1 MKLGKIVLFI
11 ALLLLANAASYE
23 SIVSI
28 EKNRFELNEKV
39 SIRLNYENLS
49 SATLRIYT
57 PKKEYS
63 FFNPKANVMF
73 IPKEEGN
80 HLVKLYHYTDEIGSG
95 EFQVGTMHRIEE
107 QAIAEIPESKES
119 NETGDYQPIFREL
132 TDNSLKVT
140 SQLSS
145 RLFIE
150 EKQNAQLRITEA
162 RQRYILKFEN
172 SGIKEIDI
180 PDALLIDGSEL
191 KIDEIREQEIN
202 DFSSVFQYAIDPR
215 IDFSNA
221 TVTVTAK
228 GTQLWKCPE
237 WDYDQQTC
245 LGSWKKV
252 KDITPGM
259 NYTFLL
265 NSQDPGFAEL
275 GVAAVNSDKPIYY
288 PDEPVSLKSV
298 VLNRFGYL
306 TTASVSLFVKTPDN
320 MIYEIPAVETSKG
333 IYESNYIET
342 SLQGDYE
349 ITLIAKGQDVDTN
362 LTSGFS
368 VSDYYEFDII
378 RDMPIVIDPWR
389 ESIHAKIIVSPNV
402 EEEYSFTER
411 IPSNFIVTDYGDA
424 ILTIQEDEIHLIW
437 NNLEGESTVSY
448 KAAAPKISPE
458 LYSFS
463 SYIDYGLIFNEAR
476 PYYVAI
482 DPRGVTGYIVY
493 KDTTNANVIKYRV
506 WNTTTNAIGSERSGP
521 NVGSPP
527 AWTRFVCMK
536 EFPDCIW
543 MGMQFDNTLDITVYH
558 EDTDTWDPVTN
569 LGTVDDDYMPFDVA
583 CEDLSGECL
592 IVYETGTGGDN
603 QFSYRNYSSDGVLSL
618 AGAVSITAATNN
630 AFRFIKLYPQYGTNR
645 IGAVF
650 QNLQAGGGEIE
661 AAIWNGSA
669 FTNWQELYND
679 QSDLTRKTF
688 DCAWE
693 GSTGEF
699 MCFYARDTVNGI
711 YAWNFSTQSGAWSDE
726 GEVWAAA
733 DIGNEPANMVACGE
747 NTETGNLNHNNVMLM
762 VQDAGSDL
770 TGTIWNGTAF
780 RTDIDPT
787 QDSDNVEWV
796 RDDTMSCSWEHDG
809 DTAVMMWVD
818 ANSLTPEWGTFT
830 LSTMSFSFTL
840 YTTGSTTGSTTWADD
855 VEQLEMSLAPETDE
869 MLVTGISLTNGVTAS
884 EVECT
889 RWTGSTFDATSC
901 GNIETTG
908 ALDASGSREF
918 FGYASTEWSR
928 YNPPPNVSVLRLP
941 ANNTNITYLP
951 INFTFNVSDNYGIR
965 NCSLFINSSNWTA
978 VSTKTSIVNKRQ
990 NNISLSTLADGRY
1003 KWNIQCFDNSNPA
1016 KSDWYTYNYTFRLD
1030 TKAPVV
1036 SNISTSPAFKLINRN
1051 VMIFANISD
1060 MTRIARAIARITLPN
1075 LTVYNFTMTD
1085 TDGNG
1090 IFNTTFTE
1098 AGIIGLY
1105 NITIL
1110 ANDSFGFL
1118 NSTIRSNFTISLE
1131 NLSVSTDRDY
1141 YVENQNVKISAKG
1154 FFPFRTIS
1162 LNFFDPTG
1170 DPITGYPKN
1179 LTSNITGGIND
1190 SWTIPISSFLGVYTL
1205 NATQITNSSRS
1216 VTGSFEVVS
1225 ALIST
1230 NKTSFEQGQ
1239 TAFISGEFWDAFVN
1253 VTINITS
1260 PSGLQVYGPINISTS
1275 ATGTFNATW
1284 NISFDAEE
1292 GYYLL
1297 RGFEP
1302 IDLNK
1307 AGSYNFS
1314 VTSRTISLSTEYPW
1328 YKQGETV
1335 KIYGSK
1341 FSPFSNITIDIF
1353 DSTGTSITGYP
1364 KNVSSNSTGGIND
1377 SLIIAF
1383 GLSNFT
1389 VNATDTS
1396 FTNLNKNI
1404 SFEVTVPI
1412 VFTDELLYNDDDS
1425 VTITGRFF
1433 DRGSIIT
1440 LNLTNSSGR
1449 NESGFPKNII
1459 SNSTG
1464 GFSYVAIARA
1474 VGVDAVYYNLTAY
1487 DNSNPNE
1494 NATARYGVFKRAELI
1509 TDKSI
1514 YVQGEYVRINGS
1526 SYTPSGTV
1534 RLRVKYSNGGTAL
1547 TYPRTLASNINGVF
1561 NHTFDLLDYCPGTYT
1576 VIGTDISNPLLN
1588 ASDTFIV
1595 RDWWNT
1601 TWEKRKPIK
1610 VTNTGSAQSSVPV
1623 LLNITGLAGNI
1634 SNCYELRIISTISN
1648 EDVPYNIY
1656 FGDDSDRC
1664 EIEFQANV
1672 SSSVTNE
1679 TLYYAYYNNS
1689 GAVNMNYPDIGNEVE
1704 LFYDNL
1710 FDANLNGWT
1719 QDAQN
1724 DWAWDNERS
1733 YDSGGGAMLVDGA
1746 ATNANINPTSS
1757 FDIDPDVYRS
1767 VNFSSKTFIEAAW
1780 DAGESIRV
1788 QFFNGAWIQVDSID
1802 GAAGTGPEENS
1813 WRTTTV
1819 PLTGTYYISNFNFRF
1834 ISTVSDAAT
1843 EDGHVDVVNLTAR
1856 YKGTQGISSR
1866 AGEPE
1871 EQSDCELIDVTNPY
1885 INILQPLN
1893 YTNTTDSTPR
1903 INFTATD
1910 NSDTLLN
1917 YSVFVDGLT
1926 NGQKGNITNGSIK
1939 YLNLSSLSQGLHTI
1953 TVLVNDDYSNRY
1965 NDTLILTVDYSGPL
1979 LNLTQPRN
1987 FTNISATSYSVNAS
2001 VYDQYTRVNTVTFI
2015 YRKNTSVSWTQIC
2028 RDTSSP
2034 YSCSW
2039 NTGSLA
2045 EANSYQVRA
2054 YANDTLG
2061 NIGLNYTSTNITID
2075 RTGPL
2080 VNITVPVNY
2089 TNISTTSYQVSASAY
2104 DKYSDIKRVS
2114 FFYRTSGSWVFACSD
2129 STFPYQCTWNLAAI
2143 TDRKNIQLRAY
2154 GNDSLSNA
2162 GFNYTVFNLT
2172 KDTTAPTLVNMT
2184 LTPFVQTLGKTVR
2197 LTVNTSDLLGTREV
2211 KARISKPGFG
2221 TQTYRFTQNITHHN
2235 LTYWNTSVVGRYN
2248 LTLILND
2255 TLGNSA
2261 SHSKNFTITY
2271 ETLQFDTIRSQYIAG
2286 ETVYYY
2292 GKGFGARK
2300 NITVNIYNSTGV
2312 PVSGY
2317 PRNVTSNLTGG
2328 FNYSWTMPL
2337 SQIIGTYTI
2346 NATDI
2351 SDRSRSIEADFEIVT
2366 AIVEPLQ
2373 DAYEQSEKIYFTGSF
2388 WDSNEDI
2395 TVNIT
2400 DPSGYIIY
2408 GPVNVTSNNTGYVN
2422 FTWQS
2427 DYNSTIGSYLVS
2439 AYQPSS
2445 PNKKG
2450 NNYFNITRRPVSISV
2465 QYSWYRRNDTIFLHG
2480 KGFSPL
2486 SNVSLR
2492 LFNSSG
2498 SIVMGFPINI
2508 SSNSTGGINY
2518 SYVSNL
2524 RNGNYTFNAT
2534 DLRYE
2539 NLNNITSI
2547 EIISPIIYT
2556 DQLIYVN
2563 GDTVYV
2569 TGQYFDRLANV
2580 TIDIKNETG
2589 GSLLGYPKN
2598 VSSDSDGQVIDSL
2611 TAEATGIGFTDYNIT
2626 AFNPEDRDENASA
2639 AYSVQRVAL
2648 LSVPREIYDQSEIV
2662 NITGNYFSQ
2671 NGIVRFLIAK
2681 ENLFAPYYPKYEL
2694 TDVDGDVNHLYSTNA
2709 LCEGNYIVYA
2719 TDESYSS
2726 LYANATFNITNLN
2739 ENTTTKRVQESSPSG
2754 SYTLYSS
2761 SYSSTYTS
2769 NNIRQYVGAADLAAN
2784 FAAYINYTFNL
2795 TSLNT
2800 TENLVKNLSFTVEY
2814 CHSGVQ
2820 VSPACGQSIP
2830 HEGDRTGKQ
2839 DIEFYN
2845 FSDGTWVNV
2854 SGLTVNDVSDAENTH
2869 RFSYN
2874 ESIQDFI
2881 NNNQLMI
2888 RFELNFTQSGIEDDV
2903 LLIDYLSLRVDY
2915 LSMLDRPC
2923 SNFTGKFLD
2932 IKNWDALN
2940 ELIEDTSSYIYNT
2953 TSKIDNGTGNFFRY
2967 LPFRNLNVLV
2977 TTPFNADNIS
2987 YKIFGLNY
2995 TSSVN
3000 ITSQVNENYSY
3011 SLPALVTNVTPFVAV
3026 NDTSLNFSKTQ
3037 LRIPKRGLD
3046 INTILHCTSYN
3057 YSNAQCMQFE
3067 LNETD
3072 DYEFNETENYI
3083 IFNVTT
3089 FDSFGGGSASTLPN
3103 ITDIHIW
3110 NVTGLSDTHIGGDLV
3125 GTGLESIFYIYPHN
3139 KYRVE
3144 FIVRN
3149 DGRRWTM
3156 LSEDVMYHQGL
3167 NRTWRVNTTDDIWYE
3182 DSVNNTNRTGGTFT
3196 NGKVSW
3202 NLGLGGR
3209 INANDYGVYSYVV
3222 NITTTK
3228 SESYPVY
3235 FLVNDSSSDSGSYDN
3250 SIYNI
3255 SDVDAPYLSLHYPVD
3270 WDNKTVGLI
3279 RFNFT
3284 ASDNSKHNLSCNF
3297 DINSNLNHSYS
3308 FVNRTINLTV
3318 NFASGGLYN
3327 WTVNCTDESRNNMI
3341 STRYFYVI
3349 SRPYVSINVTG
3360 NNRSMRLNWT
3370 AITYADSYNIYIS
3383 NDSSIFA
3390 DANFTT
3396 SDTNWTDNEAWEDNR
3411 RYYKVAAVKGNAAAL
3426 SNVTVGKHTAQQLMN
3441 WSLISVP
3448 FNISTWR
3455 LYNGSVGENFL
3466 SEPHDCIVSLWEYS
3480 SVNQSYYRTDYLDD
3494 RWSPGLGS
3502 ENFTS
3507 LNFSKG
3513 YWAEINKTCN
3523 LTFYGEVPRH
3533 NKTME
3538 LYPYW
3543 NIVSQFSAKDQMLGD
3558 ESVLRLV
3565 DVKPAET
3572 TSVILRYN
3580 NILNDFEVTVYYPG
3594 YGWWP
3599 SFNNQ
3604 DFTYLESMR
3613 GYYFDQLDYANWT
3626 HNPRK

>member
-28 EKNRFELNEKV
+28 EKNSFELNEKV
-39 SIRLNYENLS
+39 TINLNYENLS
-49 SATLRIYT
+49 STTLRIYS
-57 PKKEYS
+57 PNKEYS
-63 FFNPKANVMF
+63 FFNPKSKVMF
-73 IPKEEGN
+73 IPKVEGN
-80 HLVKLYHYTDEIGSG
+80 HQVKLYHYADELGSV
-95 EFQVGTMHRIEE
+95 EFNVGALPKVEE
-107 QAIAEIPESKES
+107 QTIIDVPESKES
-119 NETGDYQPIFREL
+119 NETEDYQPIFREL
-132 TDNSLKVT
+132 TDSSLKVT

-172 SGIKEIDI
+172 SAIKEIDF
-180 PDALLIDGSEL
+180 PDALIHDGSEL
-191 KIDEIREQEIN
+191 RIDEIREQEIN
-202 DFSSVFQYAIDPR
+202 DLNSVSQYAIDPR

-228 GTQLWKCPE
+228 GTELWKCPD
-237 WDYDQQTC
+237 WDYEQQTC

-259 NYTFLL
+259 NYTFFL
-265 NSQDPGFAEL
+265 NSQDSGFAEL
-275 GVAAVNSDKPIYY
+275 GVAAVNSDKPVYHPNETVI
-288 PDEPVSLKSV
+288 LKSV

-306 TTASVSLFVKTPDN
+306 TAASVSLFVKTPDGN
-320 MIYEIPAVETSKG
+320 INEISAMESSKG
-333 IYESNYIET
+333 IYESTYTGASI
-342 SLQGDYE
+342 QGDYE
-349 ITLIAKGQDVDTN
+349 ITVIAKGQDVDTN
-362 LTSGFS
+362 LTSRFS
-368 VSDYYEFDII
+368 VADYYGFDIT

-389 ESIHAKIIVSPNV
+389 ESIHAKIKISPNV
-402 EEEYSFTER
+402 EGTYSFTEK
-411 IPSNFIVTDYGDA
+411 IPSNFFVTDYGEA
-424 ILTIQEDEIHLIW
+424 EKTLQENEIHLTW
-437 NNLEGESTVSY
+437 TDLEGETIISY

-458 LYSFS
+458 LYSFI
-463 SYIDYGLIFNEAR
+463 SYIDYGSVFNEAR

-482 DPRGVTGYIVY
+482 DPRGVTGYFVY
-493 KDTTNANVIKYRV
+493 KDTTNANVIKYRL
-506 WNTTTNAIGSERSGP
+506 WNTTTNSVGSERSGP

-543 MGMQFDNTLDITVYH
+543 MGIQFDATLDITVYH

-592 IVYETGTGGDN
+592 IVYETSTAGNN
-603 QFSYRNYSSDGVLSL
+603 QFAYRNYSIDGTLS
-618 AGAVSITAATNN
+618 GEGTISITAATNN
-630 AFRFIKLYPQYGTNR
+630 AFRWIKLYPQYGTDR

-693 GSTGEF
+693 GSSGEF
-699 MCFYARDTVNGI
+699 MCFYARDVANGI
-711 YAWNFSTQSGAWSDE
+711 YAWNFSTQSNTWSDE

-747 NTETGNLNHNNVMLM
+747 NTETGNLNHNYIMLM

-770 TGTIWNGTAF
+770 AGTAWNGTAF

-787 QDSDNVEWV
+787 ADTGVEWV
-796 RDDTMSCSWEHDG
+796 RDETMACSWEHDG

-818 ANSLTPEWGTFT
+818 GGSLTPEWGTFT
-830 LSTMSFSFTL
+830 LSSMSFSFSDYAL
-840 YTTGSTTGSTTWADD
+840 GSTTGSTTWADD
-855 VEQLEMSLAPETDE
+855 VESLEISLAPETDE
-869 MLVTGISLTNGVTAS
+869 MLITGISLTNGVTAS

-918 FGYASTEWSR
+918 FGYAATEWSR
-928 YNPPPNVSVLRLP
+928 YNPPPNVTILNLP
-941 ANNTNITYLP
+941 ANNTNQTFLP
-951 INFTFNVSDNYGIR
+951 LNFTFNVTDNYGIR

-978 VSTKTSIVNKRQ
+978 VSTKTSIVNKKQ

-1003 KWNIQCFDNSNPA
+1003 KWNILCYDNSNPA

-1036 SNISTSPAFKLINRN
+1036 SNISTSPDFKLINTN
-1051 VMIFANISD
+1051 VRIFAGISD
-1060 MTRIARAIARITLPN
+1060 MTKVAGAFARITLPN
-1075 LTVYNFTMTD
+1075 STVYNFTMQD
-1085 TDGNG
+1085 ADGNS

-1098 AGIIGLY
+1098 AGIIGTY
-1105 NITIL
+1105 NLTIY
-1110 ANDSFGFL
+1110 ANDSFSFL
-1118 NSTIRSNFTISLE
+1118 NYTIKSNFTVSLE
-1131 NLSVSTDRDY
+1131 NLTLSTNRNN
-1141 YVENQNVKISAKG
+1141 YVVNQNVKISGKG
-1154 FFPFRTIS
+1154 FNPLKQVSVIIY
-1162 LNFFDPTG
+1162 DPTG
-1170 DPITGYPKN
+1170 DPVTGYPKN
-1179 LTSNITGGIND
+1179 ITSNITGGLNETW
-1190 SWTIPISSFLGVYTL
+1190 SIPLTAFLGDYVI
-1205 NATQITNSSRS
+1205 NATDTSDSSRS
-1216 VTGSFEVVS
+1216 ERDTFEVVT
-1225 ALIST
+1225 AIIRA

-1239 TAFISGEFWDAFVN
+1239 IVLISGEFWDVGYN
-1253 VTINITS
+1253 VTVNITG
-1260 PSGLQVYGPINISTS
+1260 PAGNEVFGPINVT
-1275 ATGTFNATW
+1275 ANTTGTFNTTW
-1284 NISFDAEE
+1284 LIPFDADI
-1292 GYYLL
+1292 GYYLI
-1297 RGFEP
+1297 RGYEP
-1302 IDLNK
+1302 DDSTK
-1307 AGSYNFS
+1307 TDTYNFS
-1314 VTSRTISLSTEYPW
+1314 ITARTINLETEYPW

-1335 KIYGSK
+1335 KIYGDR
-1341 FSPFSNITIDIF
+1341 FSPFSNITLDII
-1353 DSTGTSITGYP
+1353 DSTGASIAGYP
-1364 KNVSSNSTGGIND
+1364 KNISSNSTGGIND
-1377 SLIIAF
+1377 TVIMAY

-1389 VNATDTS
+1389 INATDTS

-1404 SFEVTVPI
+1404 TFEVTEPI
-1412 VFTDELLYNDDDS
+1412 IYTDEILYNDDDP
-1425 VTITGRFF
+1425 VIITGEFW

-1449 NESGFPKNII
+1449 NDSGFPKNII

-1464 GFSYVAIARA
+1464 GFSYTATARA
-1474 VGVDAVYYNLTAY
+1474 VGVDAVYYNVTAY

-1494 NATARYGVFKRAELI
+1494 NATARYGVFKRAELV

-1514 YVQGEYVRINGS
+1514 YVQGEYVQINGS

-1534 RLRVKYSNGGTAL
+1534 TLRVKYSNGGTAL
-1547 TYPRTLASNINGVF
+1547 TYPRTLASNINGIF

-1588 ASDTFIV
+1588 ASDTFTV

-1601 TWEKRKPIK
+1601 SWEKRKPIK
-1610 VTNTGSAQSSVPV
+1610 VTNRGSAQSSVPV

-1634 SNCYELRIISTISN
+1634 SNCYELRIISTLSN
-1648 EDVPYNIY
+1648 EDVPYNVY
-1656 FGDDSDRC
+1656 FGDDSNLC
-1664 EIEFQANV
+1664 EVEFLANV
-1672 SSSVTNE
+1672 SSGAVNE
-1679 TLYYAYYNNS
+1679 TNYYVYYNNT
-1689 GAVNMNYPDIGNEVE
+1689 AAANMNYEDIGREVE
-1704 LFYDNL
+1704 LFYDNF
-1710 FDANLNGWT
+1710 FDANLDGWT
-1719 QDAQN
+1719 QDLQN
-1724 DWAWDNERS
+1724 DWAWDSERS
-1733 YDSGGGAMLVDGA
+1733 YDPGGGAMLIDGV
-1746 ATNANINPTSS
+1746 ATNAYINLTNYFNISPQL
-1757 FDIDPDVYRS
+1757 YRS
-1767 VNFSSKTFIEAAW
+1767 VNFSSRTFIEAAW
-1780 DAGESIRV
+1780 DAGESVRI
-1788 QFFNGAWIQVDSID
+1788 QFFDGNAWVQVDSID
-1802 GAAGTGPEENS
+1802 GAGGTGAEENN
-1813 WRTTTV
+1813 WMTTAIS
-1819 PLTGTYYISNFNFRF
+1819 LTGTYYVSNFNFRF
-1834 ISTVSDAAT
+1834 ISTVNSGT

-1856 YKGTQGISSR
+1856 YKGTEGISSV
-1866 AGEPE
+1866 AGIPE
-1871 EQSDCELIDVTNPY
+1871 EYSDCELIDVTNPY

-1910 NSDTLLN
+1910 NTDLLLN
-1917 YSVFVDGLT
+1917 YSIFIDGIS
-1926 NGQKGNITNGSIK
+1926 NGQKGNATNGTIK
-1939 YLNLSSLSQGLHTI
+1939 YLNISTLSQGNHNI
-1953 TVLVNDDYSNRY
+1953 TVVVKDDYSNNY

-1987 FTNISATSYSVNAS
+1987 FTNISASSYNLIAS
-2001 VYDQYTRVNTVTFI
+2001 AFDQYTRVDAVTFL

-2028 RDTSSP
+2028 KDTSSP

-2039 NTGSLA
+2039 DTGSLA
-2045 EANSYQVRA
+2045 EGNSYQVRS
-2054 YANDTLG
+2054 YANDSLG

-2080 VNITVPVNY
+2080 VNITLPINH

-2104 DKYSDIKRVS
+2104 DRYSDVRRVS
-2114 FFYRTSGSWVFACSD
+2114 FYYRTSGSWVFACSD
-2129 STFPYQCTWNLAAI
+2129 STLPYQCTWNLAAI

-2154 GNDSLSNA
+2154 GNDSLGNA

-2172 KDTTAPTLVNMT
+2172 KDTTAPTLVNIT
-2184 LTPFVQTLGKTVR
+2184 IFPFVQTLGKTVR

-2211 KARISKPGFG
+2211 KARISKPGYG
-2221 TQTYRFTQNITHHN
+2221 IQTYRFTQNITFHN

-2248 LTLILND
+2248 ITLILND

-2261 SHSKNFTITY
+2261 THSKNFTINY
-2271 ETLQFDTIRSQYIAG
+2271 ETLQLDTIRNQYIAG

-2312 PVSGY
+2312 SVSGY
-2317 PRNVTSNLTGG
+2317 PRNVTSNSTGG
-2328 FNYSWTMPL
+2328 FNYSWTVPL
-2337 SQIIGTYTI
+2337 SQVIGTYTI

-2351 SDRSRSIEADFEIVT
+2351 SDISRSIEADFEIVT
-2366 AIVEPLQ
+2366 AIVEPLE
-2373 DAYEQSEKIYFTGSF
+2373 DNYEQSEKVYFTGSF

-2400 DPSGYIIY
+2400 DPSGYMVY
-2408 GPVNVTSNNTGYVN
+2408 GPANVTSNNTGYIN

-2427 DYNSTIGSYLVS
+2427 DYNSTIGGYLVS

-2465 QYSWYRRNDTIFLHG
+2465 QYSWYRRNDTVVLHG

-2486 SNVSLR
+2486 STISLR

-2498 SIVMGFPINI
+2498 NIVTGFPINL

-2518 SYVSNL
+2518 SYFADI

-2534 DLRYE
+2534 DLSYE
-2539 NLNNITSI
+2539 NLNNLTSI
-2547 EIISPIIYT
+2547 EILSPILYT

-2563 GDTVYV
+2563 GDTVYI
-2569 TGQYFDRLANV
+2569 TGLYFDRLANV
-2580 TIDIKNETG
+2580 TIDIINETG

-2598 VSSDSDGQVIDSL
+2598 LSSDSDGQILDYI
-2611 TAEATGIGFTDYNIT
+2611 TAEATGIGFTNYNIT

-2639 AYSVQRVAL
+2639 SYSVQRVAL

-2671 NGIVRFLIAK
+2671 LGIVRFLIAK
-2681 ENLFAPYYPKYEL
+2681 GNLFAPYYPKYEL
-2694 TDVDGDVNHLYSTNA
+2694 TDIEGDVNHLYPTNA
-2709 LCEGNYIVYA
+2709 LCEGNYMVYA
-2719 TDESYSS
+2719 TDETYSS
-2726 LYANATFNITNLN
+2726 LYANTTFNITNLN
-2739 ENTTTKRVQESSPSG
+2739 ENTTTKTVQESSPSG
-2754 SYTLYSS
+2754 SYTLYSP
-2761 SYSSTYTS
+2761 SYTFTYTS
-2769 NNIRQYVGAADLAAN
+2769 NNIRQFIGAADLAAN
-2784 FAAYINYTFNL
+2784 FAAHINYTFNL
-2795 TSLNT
+2795 TSVNT
-2800 TENLVKNLSFTVEY
+2800 SEELYRNLSFTVEY
-2814 CHSGVQ
+2814 CHSGAQ
-2820 VSPACGQSIP
+2820 VNPVCGQGVP
-2830 HEGDRTGKQ
+2830 HEGDRIGKQ

-2845 FSDGTWVNV
+2845 FSDSTWVNI
-2854 SGLTVNDVSDAENTH
+2854 SGLSVNDASDAENTH

-2874 ESIQDFI
+2874 ESIGDFI
-2881 NNNQLMI
+2881 HNNQLMI

-2915 LSMLDRPC
+2915 FSALDRPC

-2932 IKNWDALN
+2932 IKNWDSLN
-2940 ELIEDTSSYIYNT
+2940 ELIEDTSSYVYNT

-2967 LPFRNLNVLV
+2967 LPFRSLNVLV
-2977 TTPFNADNIS
+2977 TTPFNADNLS

-3011 SLPALVTNVTPFVAV
+3011 SLPALVTNVTPFIAV

-3057 YSNAQCMQFE
+3057 YSNAQCLLFE
-3067 LNETD
+3067 LNDTD
-3072 DYEFNETENYI
+3072 DYEFNETANYI

-3110 NVTGLSDTHIGGDLV
+3110 NVTGISDTHAGGELV
-3125 GTGLESIFYIYPHN
+3125 GTGLESIFYLYPHN

-3167 NRTWRVNTTDDIWYE
+3167 NSTWRINTSDDIWYE
-3182 DSVNNTNRTGGTFT
+3182 DSVNTTNRTGGTFS
-3196 NGKVSW
+3196 NGRVSW

-3235 FLVNDSSSDSGSYDN
+3235 FLVNDSSIKSGSYDT

-3255 SDVDAPYLSLHYPVD
+3255 SDVDAPYLSLHYPANL
-3270 WDNKTVGLI
+3270 DNKTAGLI

-3284 ASDNSKHNLSCNF
+3284 ASDNSKHNISCNL

-3327 WTVNCTDESRNNMI
+3327 WTVNCTDESRNNVI

-3349 SRPYVSINVTG
+3349 SRPYVSINVTSD
-3360 NNRSMRLNWT
+3360 NRSMRLNWT
-3370 AITYADSYNIYIS
+3370 GISFADSYNIYIS
-3383 NDSSIFA
+3383 NDSSSFI
-3390 DANFTT
+3390 DVNFTT

-3411 RYYKVAAVKGNAAAL
+3411 RYYKVAAVRGNAAAL

-3448 FNISTWR
+3448 FNITNWR
-3455 LYNGSVGENFL
+3455 LYNGSVGKNFL
-3466 SEPHDCIVSLWEYS
+3466 SEPHDCIVSLWEYNS
-3480 SVNQSYYRTDYLDD
+3480 ANQSYYRTDYIDD
-3494 RWSPGLGS
+3494 RWSPGIGS

-3523 LTFYGEVPRH
+3523 LTFYGEVPRQ
-3533 NKTME
+3533 NKTMQ

-3543 NIVSQFSAKDQMLGD
+3543 NIVSHFSAKDQMLGD
-3558 ESVLRLV
+3558 ESILRLV

-3580 NILNDFEVTVYYPG
+3580 NILDDFEVTVYYPG

-3604 DFTYLESMR
+3604 DFTYLESMK